1 MRSNWCGDCQS
12 SFYLP
17 GESRF
22 PMVLDHINM
31 VKFDSAQNRVFQ
43 TIVRC
48 MKGWCVI
55 GAMYNYNR
63 TLRL

>member
-1 MRSNWCGDCQS
+1 MRSNWCSDCQS

-17 GESRF
+17 RESRF

-48 MKGWCVI
+48 MKGYI
-55 GAMYNYNR
+55 GGV
-63 TLRL
+63 